1 MPSDGRRDRS
11 DYMNDRDSSG
21 YSSDD
26 KDNSRSKPMA
36 SSRTKDSCTR
46 SRDSYS
52 CSNKPVTGMCNPD
65 KPSGWNTRNQD
76 SPCMEQLH
84 LGTAA
89 QEQKEEV
96 AQRPSPGHAFHCRAS
111 TWRQ

>member
-1 MPSDGRRDRS
+1 
-11 DYMNDRDSSG
+11 MNDTDSSG

-36 SSRTKDSCTR
+36 SSCTKDSCTR
-46 SRDSYS
+46 STDSYN
-52 CSNKPVTGMCNPD
+52 CNKPMTDMCNPD
-65 KPSGWNTRNQD
+65 RPSGWNTRNQD

-89 QEQKEEV
+89 QERKEEV
-96 AQRPSPGHAFHCRAS
+96 AQRPSPGNAFHCRVLTS
-111 TWRQ
+111 RQ